1 MFLRDLNRLLSVF
14 RFVIIETWW
23 AVRERNMVTQ
33 WDEDRSPVL
42 LISSSASLAALK
54 AMNNESL

>member
-33 WDEDRSPVL
+33 WDEDRSPYFD
-42 LISSSASLAALK
+42 LIQCIVTPSK
-54 AMNNESL
+54 P